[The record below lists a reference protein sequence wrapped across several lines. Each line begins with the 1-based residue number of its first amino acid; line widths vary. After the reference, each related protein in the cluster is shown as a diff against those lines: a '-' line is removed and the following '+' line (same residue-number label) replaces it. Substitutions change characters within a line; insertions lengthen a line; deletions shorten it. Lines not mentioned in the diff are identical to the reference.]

1 MVSLHPH
8 NCTPCLSLH
17 CYNCTPMVSPCIP
30 ITAPLWSPCTPIAAP
45 APVLTAP
52 ALMLPCF
59 PVAAPVR
66 FLRELQAQEVDEGAT
81 AHLHCELSQEGAS
94 VEWRKDSLQLFPCAK
109 YQMVQEGRAAELWVH
124 RTEQEDA
131 GHYTC
136 DTGHAQSTASLS
148 VRGELPS
155 GSCPPWGLTPTLGA
169 VGTVL
174 ISPKHPSLAP
184 QPLGPHSR
192 WSCRA
197 WSRRPA
203 VWPGYAAS

>member
-1 MVSLHPH
+1 M
-8 NCTPCLSLH
+8 
-17 CYNCTPMVSPCIP
+17 
-30 ITAPLWSPCTPIAAP
+30 
-45 APVLTAP
+45 
-52 ALMLPCF
+52 
-59 PVAAPVR
+59 R

-81 AHLHCELSQEGAS
+81 AHLRCELSQEGAS

-124 RTEQEDA
+124 HTEQEDA

-148 VRGELPS
+148 IRGELLS

-174 ISPKHPSLAP
+174 TRPKHPSLAP

-203 VWPGYAAS
+203 VWPSYAAS